1 MPSFMREVM
10 DALLPDGAAWKPAY
24 GGDYDKLLDGVSQN
38 AQGALDDLASLEHI
52 RNPYKCPT
60 ELLPDLEREFGI
72 SPNNALTEKTRR
84 ASLATVR
91 YKRGG
96 LATVPKLQRALDLA
110 GFGYGGYG
118 LSVTQN
124 ASPPANPEPIVE
136 ANYVL
141 TAHEFPSVYCAGNSR
156 AFAGGGGGGYYLT
169 SGDYFTSR
177 PLYPQAGRICARAFD
192 GSDYRS
198 GLECAGYYDEMLVT
212 DENLKYKS
220 PPEGYWSLV
229 FFVGGAVTRNP
240 DGRIATI
247 ATVNIPQ
254 SRRQELHRLILR
266 VKPCGIWAAMMV
278 DICKP

>member
-1 MPSFMREVM
+1 M
-10 DALLPDGAAWKPAY
+10 DALLPDGAVWKPAY
-24 GGDYDKLLDGVSQN
+24 GGDYDKLLDGIAQN
-38 AQGALDDLASLEHI
+38 EQNVFDDLGSLANV
-52 RNPYKCPT
+52 RNPYKCPI
-60 ELLPDLEREFGI
+60 ELLPDLEREYGI
-72 SPNNALTEKTRR
+72 SPNNALTEKERR
-84 ASLATVR
+84 ASLAAVR

-96 LATVPKLQRALDLA
+96 LATAAKLQRVLDLA

-118 LSVTQN
+118 LIVTPN

-156 AFAGGGGGGYYLT
+156 AFAGGGGGGYYLVM
-169 SGDYFTSR
+169 GDYKTAQ

-192 GSDYRS
+192 GGDYRS
-198 GLECAGYYDEMLVT
+198 GLECAGYYDEMLEI

-220 PPEGYWSLV
+220 PPEPYWSLV

-240 DGRIATI
+240 DGRIATV

-254 SRRQELHRLILR
+254 SRKQELHRLVLR
-266 VKPCGIWAAMMV
+266 IKPEGTWAAMMV
-278 DICKP
+278 RYM